1 MLRSLSSRCHRVG
14 AASPFRTTPH
24 ADPPTRLATR
34 QRFDPLDQDPFR
46 AHPIRGDHVQ
56 DPRRFQSC
64 RSREARA
71 SCVIRARR
79 VNVAARFSHP
89 FARSPSP
96 IRVNGSTT
104 CTGLDHSSP
113 SLAARQRAIEMR
125 STNLCHTHPVKDRVI
140 PERPKPA
147 GARDEIPQHP
157 FALRPVTRRAL
168 RRAAHASINAEA
180 SMCRLATTETHAR

>member
-1 MLRSLSSRCHRVG
+1 MSSRGRRFAVPT
-14 AASPFRTTPH
+14 APH
-24 ADPPTRLATR
+24 ADAPARLATR

-46 AHPIRGDHVQ
+46 TRPVRGDHVQ
-56 DPRRFQSC
+56 DPRRFQSY
-64 RSREARA
+64 RSQKARA

-79 VNVAARFSHP
+79 VNVASRFPHP
-89 FARSPSP
+89 FTRSPSP

-104 CTGLDHSSP
+104 CTGLDHSPP
-113 SLAARQRAIEMR
+113 SLAARHRAIEMR

-147 GARDEIPQHP
+147 GARDEIPRHP

-168 RRAAHASINAEA
+168 RRVAHASIDTEA
-180 SMCRLATTETHAR
+180 STCRLATTKTRAR